1 MSMIHNCHFNYKREN
16 CWFVMFGN
24 GSSFYDRDSPL
35 YTLPRHLPPTLV
47 TDAVI
52 VDSVIGDGCILSVRK
67 HRKVLPYFCTLGL
80 WIMFCFKFLFQMQK
94 CRIKGS
100 VIGMRTRIG
109 NDAVVEDSI
118 IMGSDIYHH
127 VSNCAIFQGGSS
139 SFIQKYYFVRWKVLV
154 LFQCIGFSS
163 YELIPFLT

>member
-1 MSMIHNCHFNYKREN
+1 
-16 CWFVMFGN
+16 MFGN

-52 VDSVIGDGCILSVRK
+52 IDSVIGDGCILSVRK
-67 HRKVLPYFCTLGL
+67 VLQTFCPLGSWL
-80 WIMFCFKFLFQMQK
+80 MFCFNFLIQMQK

-127 VSNCAIFQGGSS
+127 AS
-139 SFIQKYYFVRWKVLV
+139 KLV
-154 LFQCIGFSS
+154 QTLKKKIEM
-163 YELIPFLT
+163 YNA